1 MNILLVVASICVVI
15 AILRY
20 IWYGVLFLIFGGSP
34 VFNRFVRHIKAK
46 RKE

>member
-1 MNILLVVASICVVI
+1 MNILLVVAAVCIMI

-20 IWYGVLFLIFGGSP
+20 IWYGVLFLYFGGSP
-34 VFNRFVRHIKAK
+34 TFNRFIKYIKK

>member
-20 IWYGVLFLIFGGSP
+20 IWYGVLFLIFGGNP
-34 VFNRFVRHIKAK
+34 AFNRLIRHIKN